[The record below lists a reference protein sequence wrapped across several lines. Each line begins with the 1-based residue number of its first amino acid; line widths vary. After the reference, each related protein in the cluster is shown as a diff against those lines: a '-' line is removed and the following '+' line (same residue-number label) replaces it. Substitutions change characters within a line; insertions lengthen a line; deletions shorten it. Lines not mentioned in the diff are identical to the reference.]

1 MNNEF
6 STGTPVINNS
16 RVNEPVMNG
25 TTMNESVM
33 NGLSVNVPVTN
44 TSGAVI
50 QNGISQSKRMGQ
62 RLRKMLDDFR
72 YFGIGCLIY
81 GIFFTICLYKGFH
94 GITLPVL
101 SLVTIGFL
109 LGGFKRL
116 DIKTGKNAWFYL
128 AAWFIL
134 SVGNCLTGSL
144 ILIIF
149 NTCGMFLLLLSFL
162 LTHFCDTERWSF
174 GKFCGEMF
182 ILPFAAIAY
191 IGYPFRSAGKFFK
204 KNESEKSGITKYIWL
219 GVFISIPLLL
229 VIVGLLV
236 SADAVF
242 RDLFIRLFFGIRLP
256 EKPVWLFVLLA
267 AGILGSYGII
277 AYLADG
283 TMNSVVSEKS
293 RWEPVVGIT
302 FLSII
307 TVVYLVF
314 SIIQISYLFLGSFDL
329 PEGYTYAA
337 YAREGFFQLLFV
349 CMINLIIILICISRF
364 RENKILKGI
373 LTLFSSCTFIMIASS
388 AMRMILYI
396 ENYQLTFL
404 RILVLWALAVI
415 TVLLAGCIVTIYK
428 NNFPLLQFVT
438 VTVTIFYIIFSLAK
452 PDYFI
457 ARYNLTYNREDVDLG
472 YLALLSTDAIPAMEE
487 AGIIKEI
494 LDEDERIK
502 EDLFK
507 GESHPGSYS
516 LYGRNLAYKADL
528 SNEMGILDFNFS
540 YYRAGNILNQYKA
553 LSEE

>member
-6 STGTPVINNS
+6 ATGN
-16 RVNEPVMNG
+16 PVMNE
-25 TTMNESVM
+25 TTMNESITNGSAVNGLAMNAPVM
-33 NGLSVNVPVTN
+33 NIPN
-44 TSGAVI
+44 GAVI
-50 QNGISQSKRMGQ
+50 PNTMPQSKKMGQ

-72 YFGIGCLIY
+72 YFGIGCLLY

-101 SLVTIGFL
+101 SLATIGFL

-116 DIKTGKNAWFYL
+116 DIKAEKNAWFYL
-128 AAWFIL
+128 TAWFIL
-134 SVGNCLTGSL
+134 SVSNCFTGSL
-144 ILIIF
+144 VLIIF
-149 NTCGMFLLLLSFL
+149 NTCGMVLLLLSFL
-162 LTHFCDTERWSF
+162 LTHFCSTERWGL
-174 GKFCGEMF
+174 GKFCEEMF

-191 IGYPFRSAGKFFK
+191 IGYPFQSAGKFFK
-204 KNESEKSGITKYIWL
+204 RDESEKSGITKYIWL
-219 GVFISIPLLL
+219 GIFISIPLLL

-242 RDLFIRLFFGIRLP
+242 RDLFVKLFSGIRLP
-256 EKPVWLFVLLA
+256 EKPVWMFVLLL
-267 AGILGSYGII
+267 AGILGSYGMI

-283 TMNSVVSEKS
+283 TINSAVSEKN
-293 RWEPVVGIT
+293 RWEPIVGIT

-307 TVVYLVF
+307 TVVYLIF
-314 SIIQISYLFLGSFDL
+314 SVIQISYLFLGSFDL
-329 PEGYTYAA
+329 PEGYTYAT

-349 CMINLIIILICISRF
+349 CLINLVIILICISRF
-364 RENKILKGI
+364 RESKMLKGI
-373 LTLFSSCTFIMIASS
+373 LTIFSCCTYIMIASS

-404 RILVLWALAVI
+404 RILVLWALVVI

-428 NNFPLLQFVT
+428 NNFPLLQYIT

-457 ARYNLTYNREDVDLG
+457 AKYNLTYNRDDVDLG

-487 AGIIKEI
+487 TGIIEEI
-494 LDEDERIK
+494 LDEDEKIK
-502 EDLFK
+502 EDLF
-507 GESHPGSYS
+507 EEERYPGPYTQ
-516 LYGRNLAYKADL
+516 YTRNLSYKADL
-528 SNEMGILDFNFS
+528 SDQMGILDFNFS
-540 YYRAGNILNQYKA
+540 YYRAGNILNQYKV